1 MMTMISKKKCCKNM
15 MVSILDP
22 FQQIVHMP
30 EVVHSELKPLKKLHD
45 RHPKRKGES
54 SSTDFFMGELL
65 NFGVSTQK
73 NEQVVYLNKC
83 HSTQKAS

>member
-1 MMTMISKKKCCKNM
+1 M

-45 RHPKRKGES
+45 RHPKRTGES
-54 SSTDFFMGELL
+54 SSNDFFHGRAVKLWGEYPKKRTL
-65 NFGVSTQK
+65 TQPK
-73 NEQVVYLNKC
+73 V
-83 HSTQKAS
+83 H